1 MKSFSDAYHDA
12 ERASTILRGL
22 ASAMRD
28 LAAETNAINHSDC
41 EANTLMSLIL
51 TVDEKVADLD
61 ETISQVWAAHRA
73 EKEQAA

>member
-1 MKSFSDAYHDA
+1 
-12 ERASTILRGL
+12 
-22 ASAMRD
+22 MRD
-28 LAAETNAINHSDC
+28 LAAETNAINHSDR

-61 ETISQVWAAHRA
+61 ETISQVWVAHRA